1 MKKLPP
7 GITLVCMPYT
17 HQTVHAQTMMS
28 LVYGL
33 VYGGLNKCVFSFHG
47 ENMTSRARNAFA
59 LQAMNMGAEWLFFV
73 DSDADWPVDTLERLK
88 ALDADIACTD
98 MWARNWPSFRTVL
111 EYGPKRGK
119 LKELVPVGM
128 NGKVTGQRD
137 VDCCGM
143 HCTLIRVSLLEKF
156 AKKKLMPFVTGQ
168 HGEDAAFCI
177 VAKQKFKASIR
188 CDFDIVAGH
197 WGNARMAGQE
207 FTRDARNMT
216 GEIAE
221 PEVIRRMG
229 VLGLPDRIAKP

>member
-1 MKKLPP
+1 
-7 GITLVCMPYT
+7 MPYT
-17 HQTVHAQTMMS
+17 HGQVAAQSMMS

-47 ENMTSRARNAFA
+47 ENITSRARNAFA
-59 LQAMNMGAEWLFFV
+59 MQAMDMGADYLFFV
-73 DSDADWPVDTLERLK
+73 DSDMDWPVDTLARLK

-111 EYGPKRGK
+111 EYGPKKRFK
-119 LKELVPVGM
+119 PRELVPVAM

-143 HCTLIRVSLLEKF
+143 ACTLIKVSLLEKF
-156 AKKKLMPFVTGQ
+156 AKAKMMPFVTAK
-168 HGEDAAFCI
+168 HGEDASFCI
-177 VAKQKFKASIR
+177 LAKQKFKASIR

-197 WGNARMAGQE
+197 WGMARMAGQE

-229 VLGLPDRIAKP
+229 VLGLRDSSASP